1 MWERKTDK
9 AKWNGNVLNIQS
21 TTLDGG
27 KRLHVAE
34 LPHVDLPHIKV
45 MGAKAKTVSIEVVF
59 VGPNSLDDANNTIL
73 ELDNNPEGT
82 LEHPWLGELSL
93 VFETSSQSFSTKKG
107 LVTLSLKFYRQ
118 GELSAAVNVDTK
130 TINTLVSDV
139 SLSSKPLFLSEIK
152 QASPNGINAMK
163 FQFNNAF
170 NSLRNIANRSTN
182 SSEKL
187 NLLHRQINAGV
198 SSIENMVSDPAS
210 VSDNYFVTINTLNDV
225 ITETETSTA
234 STNSIEQGLLSVRN
248 VASQSI
254 RDTINSEAD
263 SFHYNL
269 HATYAAVILSKDLE
283 TLNAIE
289 KITIETLDG
298 QQLDEAARNVS
309 VIINQLDE
317 RINEV
322 SSAANFENLVLVE
335 AVELLRENV
344 REQNSKIINF
354 KNSLKEHDVPVP
366 RPLFCIAQ
374 SLESSREE
382 LSSINN
388 IKHPLFVSGKVK
400 VTTNA

>member
-1 MWERKTDK
+1 
-9 AKWNGNVLNIQS
+9 
-21 TTLDGG
+21 
-27 KRLHVAE
+27 
-34 LPHVDLPHIKV
+34 V

-130 TINTLVSDV
+130 TINTLVRDV

-152 QASPNGINAMK
+152 QASPNAINAMK

-170 NSLRNIANRSTN
+170 NSLRNIANRSN
-182 SSEKL
+182 NPSEKL

-225 ITETETSTA
+225 ITEMETNTTTTTGTSTTTA
-234 STNSIEQGLLSVRN
+234 STTTNSIDQGLLSVRN
-248 VASQSI
+248 VTSQSI
-254 RDTINSEAD
+254 RETIDSEAD

-269 HATYAAVILSKDLE
+269 HATSAVVMLSKDLE
-283 TLNAIE
+283 TLNAVE

-298 QQLDEAARNVS
+298 QQLDEMARNVS

-317 RINEV
+317 RVNEV
-322 SSAANFENLVLVE
+322 SSAANFESLVLVE
-335 AVELLRENV
+335 SVELLRENV
-344 REQNSKIINF
+344 REQSSKILNF

-374 SLESSREE
+374 SLERCREE
-382 LSSINN
+382 LSSVNN